1 MTNSDRKL
9 ILVVDDTPSNIA
21 VISGVLKEQYRT
33 KIATTAEKAFS
44 LATGADR
51 PALILLD
58 VMMPGMDGFEICE
71 RLKANPETREIP
83 VIFLTAATD
92 DIDEVRGFEVGAA
105 DYIHKPISASIV
117 LARVKTQLAT
127 QAALT
132 RAREGALQQ
141 AFPFSEVLANSPRI
155 AAPNRTG
162 FERGTDQSGRRER
175 C

>member
-44 LATGADR
+44 LATGVDR

-127 QAALT
+127 QAALAET
-132 RAREGALQQ
+132 GYG
-141 AFPFSEVLANSPRI
+141 PVSLATIEAPR
-155 AAPNRTG
+155 
-162 FERGTDQSGRRER
+162 F
-175 C
+175 